1 MRRFRQAFAQLFLIP
16 LLGVCWLAPATGA
29 AETAFFSDLPNIPL
43 IEGFEER
50 SAEAFNFDTPAGR
63 IVEAEAMGPGEPAAL
78 LLFYSQ
84 VLRELG
90 WINHDQN
97 DYVRDG
103 ELLSIEVSEAN
114 ETDRNGPL
122 LRVRLYLRPQ

>member
-1 MRRFRQAFAQLFLIP
+1 MRRFTQAFAHLFLIP
-16 LLGVCWLAPATGA
+16 LLGLWWLMPASAA
-29 AETAFFSDLPNIPL
+29 AETVFFSTLPDIPL
-43 IEGFEER
+43 IEGFQER

-90 WINHDQN
+90 WINHDRG

-103 ELLSIEVSEAN
+103 ELLSIEVSEAG